1 MPMRPDSQA
10 PIAPHCRKVFRP
22 PPRNPY
28 QESASPPSSR
38 NKRWTNDKRKRIR
51 EGVLH
56 GQERPVRHGLRALQG
71 SRKAAKTKVELVGML
86 NEKYQFVISRI
97 AEKRANTLK
106 EDLGL
111 I

>member
-1 MPMRPDSQA
+1 MTKENGFVKEYYTG
-10 PIAPHCRKVFRP
+10 RKDQFDVDYALFR
-22 PPRNPY
+22 
-28 QESASPPSSR
+28 EA
-38 NKRWTNDKRKRIR
+38 
-51 EGVLH
+51 
-56 GQERPVRHGLRALQG
+56 A
-71 SRKAAKTKVELVGML
+71 KAAKTKEELVGML